1 MSRLQHNLMQPTA
14 KISGDAYNDLER
26 SVYNTEISLLSPAAF
41 DDRSASTVVPEAD
54 HDAENDITP
63 YSEGATGDVQHY
75 GSTIP
80 CSGTQSILRVEGL
93 NKFFRKKQAVR
104 DVSFSMRQGEVVGLL
119 GPNGAGKTTSF
130 YMIVGF
136 YTPNAGG
143 IYLDDRCITGLP
155 MYQRARIGISYL
167 PQEASVFRKLSVEQ
181 NIDAI
186 LETRKDLTKTERKAK
201 LDALLDE
208 FRITAKRKQ
217 PAYTLS
223 GGERRRTEIARALA
237 IEPKFLL
244 LDEPFAGID
253 PIAVHDIKLIIRLL
267 ARQNIGVLITD
278 HNVRDTLEI
287 TDRAYIINKGEI
299 VEQGPREKILESE
312 IARKVYLGEEFRM

>member
-1 MSRLQHNLMQPTA
+1 MSDLQYSANFEIP
-14 KISGDAYNDLER
+14 K
-26 SVYNTEISLLSPAAF
+26 SV
-41 DDRSASTVVPEAD
+41 
-54 HDAENDITP
+54 
-63 YSEGATGDVQHY
+63 
-75 GSTIP
+75 
-80 CSGTQSILRVEGL
+80 LRAEGL
-93 NKFFRKKQAVR
+93 NKSFRKKQAVR
-104 DVSFSMRQGEVVGLL
+104 DVSFSMAQGEVVGLL

-136 YTPNAGG
+136 YVPNSGG
-143 IYLDDRCITGLP
+143 IYLDDRRITDLP
-155 MYQRARIGISYL
+155 MYKRARIGISYL

-186 LETRKDLTKTERKAK
+186 LETRKDLSFAQRKEK
-201 LDALLDE
+201 LDSLLEE
-208 FRITAKRKQ
+208 FGIADNRKQ